1 MYIAAVGEL
10 AVVGV
15 YVDDIVVAC
24 KNEEKLKEFKRA
36 LCGKFDVKDL
46 GKLHHFL
53 GMKVIQD
60 DVSGDVWIG
69 MQDAKSVVTPV
80 DAHVKAA
87 EDDVM
92 FDKGVYQSAVGS
104 LLYLSTGTRPDI
116 AFAVGNVARFSA
128 NPTKRHWTGVKRIL
142 RYLKGTSDL
151 GLHYSSSVD
160 EDLVGYSD
168 SDWAGDL
175 DDRRSVS
182 GIMEEQKASISCSLY
197 CRGRICRSV

>member
-1 MYIAAVGEL
+1 
-10 AVVGV
+10 
-15 YVDDIVVAC
+15 
-24 KNEEKLKEFKRA
+24 
-36 LCGKFDVKDL
+36 
-46 GKLHHFL
+46 
-53 GMKVIQD
+53 
-60 DVSGDVWIG
+60 

-80 DAHVKAA
+80 NAGTKLVKAV

-116 AFAVGNVARFSA
+116 AFAVGNVARFSSS
-128 NPTKRHWTGVKRIL
+128 PTTRHWTGVKRIL
-142 RYLKGTSDL
+142 RYLKGTSNL
-151 GLHYSSSVD
+151 GLHYLNSVD

-182 GIMEEQKASISCSLY
+182 G
-197 CRGRICRSV
+197 